1 MFDDRPL
8 QFYFKIVKKDA
19 QTQETV
25 LNNSASYKIY
35 DVAAEKYVEMI
46 VRYPNKETVSV
57 FQTNEEGYL
66 VTPEQLK
73 CGTYR
78 IEEVQAPDSYVVVG
92 KENSLVSDGVNVP
105 LNEVATGGKYQEA
118 GKAAITITVDSNT
131 VHQVEEET
139 GKFIVVIEQYNDEA
153 VGSLVINKQAE
164 KLKDA
169 EKVENKIVNKMR
181 NGVAALVNTV
191 SGLFTGEDAMEKTS
205 GYEFSYEMGSV
216 EGAEFAVYAKETIYT
231 PDGQVDAEGN
241 RIVKYNK
248 NDLVVA
254 LVTDAEGKAV
264 VNNLPIGKYVIE
276 EKNAGVNNVLDT
288 VAREFEIKYNGQE
301 IAVDYVTMDWEN
313 ARQHITIE
321 VLKKDAVTEK
331 ALDGVVFGLY
341 AEEDIKNAAGKVVV
355 EKDALIETGTTDSEG
370 KLKFQADLPH
380 GKFYV
385 KELEKK
391 PGYLDNEEIYHF
403 DAGYTD
409 SSKEVIELS
418 CEILNQPTITEFTKT
433 DLTGGQEIEGAKL
446 QILKDGEVIEE
457 WVSEKEP
464 HTVYALE
471 PGEYILHEEQAPT
484 DKGYVRAEDVV
495 FVVEETGEVQKVEM
509 QDDHTK
515 VSISK
520 TDITDG
526 KEIEGAKLQIIDKE
540 GNVVEEWISGE
551 EHLIEYIPVGEYT
564 LHEEQAPTDKGY
576 VRAEDVTFVVE
587 ETGEIQKVEM
597 RDDHTKVS
605 VSKTD
610 ITDGEEIQGAKLQ
623 IIDKDGKVI
632 EEWIT
637 GEEHLIEYIPVGE
650 YTLHEEA
657 AIDGYVVASDV
668 EFTVLET
675 GEIQKVEMKDERA
688 MGVLKIQKTDAET
701 KNPLEGVEF
710 TLFEKESGKE
720 VAKLVTDKDGKAES
734 EKLPIGVYENG
745 KMKGKMVYVLKET
758 KVPEGYEK
766 PEEEWE
772 VVFEYKDDKTPVI
785 EVLKEIQNKKPAAP
799 GTPADAPKTGDETN
813 WMLPL
818 LGVLAGGICV
828 VYAVS
833 RKRKLKKNTAKRA

>member
-1 MFDDRPL
+1 
-8 QFYFKIVKKDA
+8 
-19 QTQETV
+19 
-25 LNNSASYKIY
+25 
-35 DVAAEKYVEMI
+35 
-46 VRYPNKETVSV
+46 
-57 FQTNEEGYL
+57 
-66 VTPEQLK
+66 
-73 CGTYR
+73 
-78 IEEVQAPDSYVVVG
+78 
-92 KENSLVSDGVNVP
+92 
-105 LNEVATGGKYQEA
+105 
-118 GKAAITITVDSNT
+118 
-131 VHQVEEET
+131 
-139 GKFIVVIEQYNDEA
+139 
-153 VGSLVINKQAE
+153 
-164 KLKDA
+164 
-169 EKVENKIVNKMR
+169 
-181 NGVAALVNTV
+181 
-191 SGLFTGEDAMEKTS
+191 
-205 GYEFSYEMGSV
+205 MGSV

-248 NDLVVA
+248 NDLVAA

-597 RDDHTKVS
+597 QDDHTKVS

-623 IIDKDGKVI
+623 IINKDGKVI

-745 KMKGKMVYVLKET
+745 KMKEKMVYVLKET
-758 KVPEGYEK
+758 KVLEGYEK

-785 EVLKEIQNKKPAAP
+785 EVLKEIQNKKPAVP
-799 GTPADAPKTGDETN
+799 GTPADAPKTGDDTN

-833 RKRKLKKNTAKRA
+833 RKRKLKKNTAKKA

>member
-1 MFDDRPL
+1 M
-8 QFYFKIVKKDA
+8 
-19 QTQETV
+19 
-25 LNNSASYKIY
+25 
-35 DVAAEKYVEMI
+35 
-46 VRYPNKETVSV
+46 
-57 FQTNEEGYL
+57 
-66 VTPEQLK
+66 
-73 CGTYR
+73 
-78 IEEVQAPDSYVVVG
+78 
-92 KENSLVSDGVNVP
+92 
-105 LNEVATGGKYQEA
+105 
-118 GKAAITITVDSNT
+118 
-131 VHQVEEET
+131 
-139 GKFIVVIEQYNDEA
+139 
-153 VGSLVINKQAE
+153 
-164 KLKDA
+164 
-169 EKVENKIVNKMR
+169 
-181 NGVAALVNTV
+181 
-191 SGLFTGEDAMEKTS
+191 
-205 GYEFSYEMGSV
+205 
-216 EGAEFAVYAKETIYT
+216 
-231 PDGQVDAEGN
+231 
-241 RIVKYNK
+241 KYNK
-248 NDLVVA
+248 NDLVAA

-526 KEIEGAKLQIIDKE
+526 KEVEGAKLQIIDKE

-597 RDDHTKVS
+597 QDDHTKVSISKTDITDGKEVEGAKLQIIDKEGNVIEEWVSEEEHLIEYIPVGEYTLHEEQAPTDKGYVRAEDVTFAVEETGEIQKVEMQDDHTKVS

-623 IIDKDGKVI
+623 IIDKDGKVV

-720 VAKLVTDKDGKAES
+720 AAKLVTDKDGKAES

-745 KMKGKMVYVLKET
+745 KMKEKMVYVLKET
-758 KVPEGYEK
+758 KVLEGYEK

-799 GTPADAPKTGDETN
+799 GTPADAPKTGDDTN

-833 RKRKLKKNTAKRA
+833 RKRKLKKNTAKKA